1 MTNKK
6 EPLGR
11 SYTRDYVWPATV
23 NKQLAFGSGSNHCE
37 SAKDII
43 FPESGA
49 KEEKPEFAR
58 MYEKTHSNYQAGA
71 QKTRDYDLP
80 IDPKKYTFGYGEHPQ
95 PNQAGRAIHS
105 ERAEDLLYPKTV
117 VVKKAVEDLKAVQ
130 KDHLGTVR
138 NLG

>member
-1 MTNKK
+1 LNGLADKFNQIKEANYMTNKK

-23 NKQLAFGSGSNHCE
+23 NKERAFGSGSNHCE

-71 QKTRDYDLP
+71 
-80 IDPKKYTFGYGEHPQ
+80 
-95 PNQAGRAIHS
+95 
-105 ERAEDLLYPKTV
+105 
-117 VVKKAVEDLKAVQ
+117 
-130 KDHLGTVR
+130 
-138 NLG
+138 